1 MKRALFALCVGLVT
15 IALYAENFKIDPS
28 KRLHRHGGWGVS
40 LCWWAG
46 QCGRW
51 DDEKVDRLV
60 EWITSKEGL
69 NYSVFRYN
77 IPGGDDPEN
86 RHCDP
91 HHMAKGKG
99 LRAEMEGFLTQ
110 QGRNYDWQADA
121 AQRRVM
127 LKLRQARP
135 DAIFEAF
142 SNTPPYFMTVSGCAA
157 GHDNPARDNLKR
169 ECYHAFADY
178 LIDVCLHYKKQYGLT
193 FYSLEPFNE
202 PMTSYWNRNGSQE
215 GCHFDVASM
224 IEFVKVLSPKLKA
237 AKLKTRLAVTDET
250 SVKQSV
256 EALSQFCAD
265 PSVLK
270 MVDQWNTH
278 TYSADE
284 ASRKTLRALATK
296 AKLPLWMSE
305 TGSGGRGIEGNL
317 SLSQRLLDDVKQMQ
331 PDVWCDWQV
340 MEENNDQWCT
350 IQGKFDG
357 SDFRR
362 NKNYY
367 VRRQV
372 TGFINAGDTF
382 LDAGDD
388 HSLVAISKDKRHLIL
403 VSQNN
408 TAADRPYSVDLT
420 SFRRIGTAAKAY
432 LTDIHHDC
440 EAIDPVPIHN
450 HTLQYT
456 LRPQSI
462 CTFIIPLKS
471 TK

>member
-1 MKRALFALCVGLVT
+1 MKRTLFTLCVGLVT

-127 LKLRQARP
+127 LKLRQTRP

-193 FYSLEPFNE
+193 FYSLQSLF
-202 PMTSYWNRNGSQE
+202 WNQLFIPGQQSVSE
-215 GCHFDVASM
+215 SSLKTFDVDLNSLTATM
-224 IEFVKVLSPKLKA
+224 PVKLKQNHLSFA
-237 AKLKTRLAVTDET
+237 WNADKLNGQITSADIVYSSKANGTSKVNWKYDDFKAVGSKKFPGKQTISISTTALKNNNKGTVTMKLKNISTD
-250 SVKQSV
+250 SNWDVQSTISNKYKKV
-256 EALSQFCAD
+256 NAED
-265 PSVLK
+265 VLK
-270 MVDQWNTH
+270 
-278 TYSADE
+278 
-284 ASRKTLRALATK
+284 KI
-296 AKLPLWMSE
+296 MS
-305 TGSGGRGIEGNL
+305 L
-317 SLSQRLLDDVKQMQ
+317 
-331 PDVWCDWQV
+331 
-340 MEENNDQWCT
+340 
-350 IQGKFDG
+350 
-357 SDFRR
+357 
-362 NKNYY
+362 
-367 VRRQV
+367 
-372 TGFINAGDTF
+372 
-382 LDAGDD
+382 
-388 HSLVAISKDKRHLIL
+388 
-403 VSQNN
+403 
-408 TAADRPYSVDLT
+408 
-420 SFRRIGTAAKAY
+420 
-432 LTDIHHDC
+432 
-440 EAIDPVPIHN
+440 
-450 HTLQYT
+450 
-456 LRPQSI
+456 
-462 CTFIIPLKS
+462 
-471 TK
+471 